1 MKWKY
6 SPSGLKNCWIFLIGS
21 KNPVLWL
28 AHVIACSIFVKHTS
42 FSLFWIEYTAKS
54 RLKFVLFC
62 LTSAFFFS
70 TYLNL
75 SMFYQKSVH
84 NCELIFVVLTRNNFF
99 CLLVYMGSKMW
110 TALVCCFCTSLHN
123 CDLIFDKTLK
133 DSTSIHNCEQLF
145 AVPTWKQFCY
155 FLLYVLLKISSK
167 VWTEHFWLLYYTIFT
182 TIVQKIPLQ

>member
-1 MKWKY
+1 M
-6 SPSGLKNCWIFLIGS
+6 
-21 KNPVLWL
+21 
-28 AHVIACSIFVKHTS
+28 
-42 FSLFWIEYTAKS
+42 
-54 RLKFVLFC
+54 
-62 LTSAFFFS
+62 
-70 TYLNL
+70 
-75 SMFYQKSVH
+75 
-84 NCELIFVVLTRNNFF
+84 LTRKIFF

-182 TIVQKIPLQ
+182 TIVQKNSLTKIHFSSRSCVTGDTLLFKQFTIVNYLLSPRLFNTILSLSLSLSLSLLDAGQSFFHNRAFFQCILRCLPG